1 MERSVNSVA
10 PGKMGAG
17 VWSNNRFFK
26 YFVFVVQ
33 VGEGL
38 ETTAD
43 AALSFIFSVDERVGR
58 NT

>member
-10 PGKMGAG
+10 PGKMG

-26 YFVFVVQ
+26 YFVLVVQ

-43 AALSFIFSVDERVGR
+43 AALSFIFSVDERVG
-58 NT
+58 